1 MYRVG
6 MVEDDPLL
14 RLSVSEALAN
24 RDDIDMVT
32 VSDTGADVIAAAGSG
47 GVDVALLDVH
57 LGSGPSGF
65 DIARTLRQ
73 VSPIIGIVFLSSVK
87 DPRLLGYTPE
97 SLPQGARYLLKSEV
111 SDIGL
116 LSDAIHDA
124 YGDVFNADDN
134 ALPTL
139 PFTNAQIEI
148 LRLVATGQSNV
159 AIAKERQ
166 VTERAIEV
174 AVSRLAK
181 HLDLQ
186 ETPGVNQR
194 VRIAAT
200 FFREMGW
207 RV

>member
-14 RLSVSEALAN
+14 RLSVSDALAN
-24 RDDIDMVT
+24 RDDIDIVT
-32 VSDTGADVIAAAGSG
+32 VSDTGVDVIATAEAG

-73 VSPIIGIVFLSSVK
+73 VSPVIGIVFLSSVK

-97 SLPQGARYLLKSEV
+97 SLPKGSSYLLKSDV
-111 SDIGL
+111 SDIDVL
-116 LSDAIHDA
+116 VAAIHDA
-124 YGDVFNADDN
+124 YSNVYGTPLSV
-134 ALPTL
+134 PPVL
-139 PFTNAQIEI
+139 PFTNNQIEI
-148 LRLVATGQSNV
+148 LRLIASGQSNS
-159 AIAKERQ
+159 AIAKERH
-166 VTERAIEV
+166 VTERSVEV

-194 VRIAAT
+194 VRMAAT

-207 RV
+207 RI